1 MIMDIFTSQPLP
13 TRRLTIFY
21 ICALCSVALLA
32 ILGQVI
38 IQVSIQQQTSDA
50 FVINIAG
57 RQRMLSQKIPKDAL
71 ILETATDPTVRM
83 VRTQELQQAVALWEQ
98 SQQGLQNGDA
108 KLGLPA
114 TTSPTVKQLFSAVD
128 PNYEAMLSAA
138 KGLLAVLNQHPEA
151 NLQRPDISSYVDT
164 ILAQEGPFLTGMNQI
179 VTQYQLE
186 ADGRVSSLRTTELI
200 LLGLTLTVLIV
211 EGSFVFRPTA
221 QKLQQTITEIIAL
234 QRAITQQKQEL
245 ESGIEQ
251 ILQTH
256 VQVANG
262 DFTTR
267 APLTQDHL
275 LWQVAHS
282 LNNLL
287 ARLQRLNQ
295 AEAELQRTKVE
306 FRRQMGSSQTEAQ
319 QIKAELQQIY
329 TETKLLV
336 DMLREAK
343 TQEHPIWVPPSRTV
357 LDPLCRELAGNYIQ
371 PALSARNA

>member
-1 MIMDIFTSQPLP
+1 MDIFTSQSSP

-38 IQVSIQQQTSDA
+38 IQVAIQQQTSNA
-50 FVINIAG
+50 FVINMAG
-57 RQRMLSQKIPKDAL
+57 RQRMLSQKISKDAL
-71 ILETATDPTVRM
+71 ILQTATDPTARS
-83 VRTQELQQAVALWEQ
+83 VRTQELRQAVALWEE

-108 KLGLPA
+108 KLGLPP
-114 TTSPTVKQLFSAVD
+114 TTSPAVKQLFSAIGS
-128 PNYEAMLSAA
+128 NYEAILSAA
-138 KGLLAVLNQHPEA
+138 KNLLAVLDQHPESGP
-151 NLQRPDISSYVDT
+151 QRPDITSYADT

-186 ADGRVSSLRTTELI
+186 ADGRISSLRTIELI
-200 LLGLTLTVLIV
+200 LLGITLTVLIV

-221 QKLQQTITEIIAL
+221 QKLQQTIADIMAL
-234 QRAITQQKQEL
+234 QQAIAQQKQEL

-262 DFTTR
+262 DFSTR

-295 AEAELQRTKVE
+295 TEAELQRTKVE
-306 FRRQMGSSQTEAQ
+306 FRRQMGSAQTEAQ
-319 QIKAELQQIY
+319 QIKTELQQIY
-329 TETKLLV
+329 TETKVLV
-336 DMLREAK
+336 DVLREAK
-343 TQEHPIWVPPSRTV
+343 AQEHPIWVPSSRTV

-371 PALSARNA
+371 PVLSARNA

>member
-1 MIMDIFTSQPLP
+1 MDIFTSQPLP

>member
-71 ILETATDPTVRM
+71 ILETATDPTVRT

-98 SQQGLQNGDA
+98 SQQGLQTGDV

-114 TTSPTVKQLFSAVD
+114 TTSLAVKQLFSAVE

-138 KGLLAVLNQHPEA
+138 KSLLAVLDQHPESG
-151 NLQRPDISSYVDT
+151 LQHPDISPYVDT

-200 LLGLTLTVLIV
+200 LLGLTLTVLIA

-221 QKLQQTITEIIAL
+221 QKLQQTIAEIMAL

-245 ESGIEQ
+245 ESGIQQ

-267 APLTQDHL
+267 AP
-275 LWQVAHS
+275 
-282 LNNLL
+282 
-287 ARLQRLNQ
+287 
-295 AEAELQRTKVE
+295 
-306 FRRQMGSSQTEAQ
+306 
-319 QIKAELQQIY
+319 
-329 TETKLLV
+329 
-336 DMLREAK
+336 
-343 TQEHPIWVPPSRTV
+343 
-357 LDPLCRELAGNYIQ
+357 
-371 PALSARNA
+371 